1 MKRQV
6 KKYEFNRKSDALRY
20 VNELWVED
28 EEGNKSRKTYQE
40 EQQDEEGNVV
50 MVDKPYIAHPVV
62 LGNIVLEQGQYDEEG
77 NELVAPVLSD
87 KFHVDVLWESKVE
100 ERWNTYEIEVE
111 AGTEVHKFL

>member
-1 MKRQV
+1 MRIA
-6 KKYEFNRKSDALRY
+6 KKYEFGTKATALKY
-20 VNELWVED
+20 VNELWIED

-40 EQQDEEGNVV
+40 EQQDENGDVV
-50 MVDKPYIAHPVV
+50 MVDKPYIAHPVI
-62 LGNIVLEQGQYDEEG
+62 LGNIVIEQGQYDEEG

-100 ERWNTYEIEVE
+100 ERWNTYEVEVE